1 MHALAQRI
9 DQLSRA
15 TGRAIAW
22 LTLAM
27 VLLTFTI
34 VVMRYGLDRGFIWMQ
49 EAVTWMHAAVF
60 MLGAAFTLE
69 CDQHVRVDVFYREMS
84 PSRKAWVDLLGVLLL
99 LAPLCVFF
107 IWASWDYVMTSWQLR
122 EASRQAQ
129 GLGYP
134 ATSLL
139 KSFLIIM
146 PVTLLIQ
153 ATSLAI
159 HSIGTLSRRATP

>member
-1 MHALAQRI
+1 MQALAKRI
-9 DQLSRA
+9 DQFSRA
-15 TGRAIAW
+15 TGAAIAW

-49 EAVTWMHAAVF
+49 EAVTWLHAAVF

-69 CDQHVRVDVFYREMS
+69 RNQHVRVDVFYREMS
-84 PSRKAWVDLLGVLLL
+84 ARRKAWVDLIGVVLL

-107 IWASWDYVMTSWQLR
+107 IWASWDYVVTSWQLK

-134 ATSLL
+134 STSLL

-146 PVTLLIQ
+146 PVMLLLQAASMACHAVVTLRNQ
-153 ATSLAI
+153 E
-159 HSIGTLSRRATP
+159 